1 MPSAFSPSA
10 TSPRLTSSVQRHQP
24 ATARAAKRTKIQE
37 QCSYLDCDVTGQ
49 LPLHCACEAAAFLA
63 AVLALPREPTR
74 WFFWLVLF
82 FTPALGLGLGLGEA
96 SGLALGSGLGLGQY
110 QGLPQWSGLAF
121 SRMHFAQPMH
131 MSKIA
136 QTTPSE

>member
-82 FTPALGLGLGLGEA
+82 FTPALGLGLGLGF
-96 SGLALGSGLGLGQY
+96 GLGFGFGFWLVLVLGLGLGFGFGFGFGV
-110 QGLPQWSGLAF
+110 GLVAPPTA
-121 SRMHFAQPMH
+121 
-131 MSKIA
+131 
-136 QTTPSE
+136 

>member
-1 MPSAFSPSA
+1 M
-10 TSPRLTSSVQRHQP
+10 QRHQP

-82 FTPALGLGLGLGEA
+82 FTPALGFGLGFGFGFGLGFGLGFGFGFGFGFGLGLGFGF
-96 SGLALGSGLGLGQY
+96 GLVRG
-110 QGLPQWSGLAF
+110 
-121 SRMHFAQPMH
+121 
-131 MSKIA
+131 
-136 QTTPSE
+136 